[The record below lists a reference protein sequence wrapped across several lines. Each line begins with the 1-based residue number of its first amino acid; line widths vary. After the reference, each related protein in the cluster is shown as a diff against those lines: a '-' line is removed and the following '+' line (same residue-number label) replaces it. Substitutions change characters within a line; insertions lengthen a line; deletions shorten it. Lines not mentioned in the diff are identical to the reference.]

1 MLRPDTPRMGID
13 RQRRAE
19 VRGNE
24 VSGQGMVA
32 VANRHSCADNKI
44 WRKNGMDEERK
55 ALMVFGII
63 VVFAAILIA
72 TALVMNLMVG

>member
-1 MLRPDTPRMGID
+1 
-13 RQRRAE
+13 
-19 VRGNE
+19 
-24 VSGQGMVA
+24 MVA
-32 VANRHSCADNKI
+32 VANRHSCADSNI

-63 VVFAAILIA
+63 VVLAAILIA